1 MKVGRGLVLSHRYT
15 LTDQI
20 AAGGMG
26 EVWAAVDMV
35 LDRRVAVKLL
45 NPALSQESGFVE
57 RFRAEATCSAAL
69 DHPNITKVYDYDVE
83 EGSPYLVMELVSG
96 QPLSK
101 IISERGPLSAQE
113 TVPILIQAARAL
125 DAAHRGGVVH
135 RDVKPANILITADGT
150 AKLTDFGIARLVDS
164 VHLTQVGQILGTS
177 LYLSPEQAMGK
188 AANVSSDIYALG
200 VVGHEMLAGH
210 PPFDGGTIVATA
222 LAHIRQTPPQ
232 LPDSVPPGVRDVIS
246 AALAKDPLARPE
258 SGAAMARALALADA
272 ATASRL
278 QTAPTQFIPLN
289 DLALNAMPLDARSL
303 NTRSL
308 STRSL
313 NTRSLNTRPTTSRHL
328 RERAPRRGS
337 IILLIAA
344 GVVVI
349 GMLAAFALPGGS
361 DATVAPAT
369 TPTTQ
374 PSPSPD
380 YTTQSTRAVTVAG
393 PPADTS
399 SVPGR
404 LDRHRDRSRGHDDKK
419 DGKK

>member
-1 MKVGRGLVLSHRYT
+1 MNAGRGLVLSHRYT

-26 EVWAAVDMV
+26 EVWAAVDVV

-101 IISERGPLSAQE
+101 IISERGPLSAHE
-113 TVPILIQAARAL
+113 AVPILIQAARAL

-222 LAHIRQTPPQ
+222 LAHIRQTPPE

-246 AALAKDPLARPE
+246 AALAKDPAARPE
-258 SGAAMARALALADA
+258 SGAAMARALALADPA
-272 ATASRL
+272 SASRL
-278 QTAPTQFIPLN
+278 QTAPTQFIPLD
-289 DLALNAMPLDARSL
+289 DLPLDAMPLDATSL
-303 NTRSL
+303 DTRL
-308 STRSL
+308 L
-313 NTRSLNTRPTTSRHL
+313 NTRSLNARSLNNRPTTSRHL
-328 RERAPRRGS
+328 RERGPRRGS
-337 IILLIAA
+337 I
-344 GVVVI
+344 
-349 GMLAAFALPGGS
+349 MLAAFALPGGS
-361 DATVAPAT
+361 DATLAPVT

-374 PSPSPD
+374 PAPSPD
-380 YTTQSTRAVTVAG
+380 YTTPSTRAVTVAG
-393 PPADTS
+393 PPADTP
-399 SVPGR
+399 SVPGQ
-404 LDRHRDRSRGHDDKK
+404 LDRPRGRSRGHDDKK

>member
-1 MKVGRGLVLSHRYT
+1 MNAGRGLVLSHRYT
-15 LTDQI
+15 LTEQI

-26 EVWAAVDMV
+26 EVWAAIDMV
-35 LDRRVAVKLL
+35 LDRKVAVKLL

-69 DHPNITKVYDYDVE
+69 DHPNITKVYDYDVD
-83 EGSPYLVMELVSG
+83 EGSPYLVMEFVAG

-101 IISERGPLSAQE
+101 IISERGPLSAEE

-177 LYLSPEQAMGK
+177 LYLSPEQAEGK
-188 AANVSSDIYALG
+188 AANVTSDIYALG

-232 LPDSVPPGVRDVIS
+232 LPESVPLGVRNVIS
-246 AALAKDPLARPE
+246 AALAKDPSARPA
-258 SGAAMARALALADA
+258 SGAAMARALATADA
-272 ATASRL
+272 ASASRL
-278 QTAPTQFIPLN
+278 QTALTQVIPLS
-289 DLALNAMPLDARSL
+289 AMPRSARPL
-303 NTRSL
+303 HAG
-308 STRSL
+308 
-313 NTRSLNTRPTTSRHL
+313 PTGSRHL
-328 RERAPRRGS
+328 RERPPRRGS
-337 IILLIAA
+337 TILFIAA
-344 GVVVI
+344 GAVVI
-349 GMLAAFALPGGS
+349 GILAAFALPGGGG
-361 DATVAPAT
+361 ATPAPVPTA
-369 TPTTQ
+369 TTQ
-374 PSPSPD
+374 PTPSPD
-380 YTTQSTRAVTVAG
+380 NATPSTREVSVAG
-393 PPADTS
+393 PPADTPS
-399 SVPGR
+399 IPGP
-404 LDRHRDRSRGHDDKK
+404 LDRPRDRSRGHDDKK

>member
-1 MKVGRGLVLSHRYT
+1 MNPGRGLVLSHRYT

-35 LDRRVAVKLL
+35 LDRPVAVKLL

-69 DHPNITKVYDYDVE
+69 DHPNITKVYDYGVDE
-83 EGSPYLVMELVSG
+83 RSPYLVMELVAG

-101 IISERGPLSAQE
+101 IISERGPLSAEE

-150 AKLTDFGIARLVDS
+150 VKLTDFGIARLVDS
-164 VHLTQVGQILGTS
+164 VHLTLVGQILGTS

-188 AANVSSDIYALG
+188 GANVSSDIYALG

-222 LAHIRQTPPQ
+222 LAHIRQPPPQ
-232 LPDSVPPGVRDVIS
+232 LPESVPPGIRNVIS
-246 AALAKDPLARPE
+246 AALAKDPAARPE
-258 SGAAMARALALADA
+258 SGVAMARALALADA
-272 ATASRL
+272 ASASRL
-278 QTAPTQFIPLN
+278 QTAATQVIPLSAMPFN
-289 DLALNAMPLDARSL
+289 ARPLNARPLNA
-303 NTRSL
+303 
-308 STRSL
+308 
-313 NTRSLNTRPTTSRHL
+313 RPTASRHL
-328 RERAPRRGS
+328 RERPSRHGS
-337 IILLIAA
+337 TILLIAA
-344 GVVVI
+344 GAVVI
-349 GMLAAFALPGGS
+349 GMLAAFALPDGS
-361 DATVAPAT
+361 GATPAPVT
-369 TPTTQ
+369 TATTQ
-374 PSPSPD
+374 PTPSPD
-380 YTTQSTRAVTVAG
+380 NATPSTGEVSVAG
-393 PPADTS
+393 PTADTPS
-399 SVPGR
+399 IPVQ
-404 LDRHRDRSRGHDDKK
+404 LDRPRDRSRGHDDKK